1 MRRLPPGG
9 LGFGGLTTS
18 LDGGFDDVLES
29 FFNRAISACN
39 RVRSPP
45 NSAIRGTEAGVEP
58 GHVRLVLNSPG
69 ARVL

>member
-1 MRRLPPGG
+1 MAFSYSLDTALVTTGDRGRRLHHYSAETPPPRV

-18 LDGGFDDVLES
+18 LDGGFD
-29 FFNRAISACN
+29 
-39 RVRSPP
+39 
-45 NSAIRGTEAGVEP
+45 GTEAGVEP